1 MLQSHSHASPTSIS
15 SQYACWF
22 DDKIDQFIEDHKGR
36 FEPTSYCKRRNGFF
50 ITISFDH
57 SRRNKRLE
65 SSALIDGPPAKTEMD
80 TFTDLYNLICRNV
93 VGRNYHRPSFHDLK
107 PLAIGCLD
115 MNGSRYW
122 RSMGK
127 LENPHIHSI
136 WIFTNQ
142 TREGFQ
148 KLLADKE
155 RLLSIKERFSIRE
168 LDIQQLDHD
177 HRNST
182 GESRASSYM
191 AKFMVHNN
199 HELKV
204 ADDFRVLPFQVEKT
218 LN

>member
-1 MLQSHSHASPTSIS
+1 MLQSHSHASLTSIS
-15 SQYACWF
+15 SQYASWF
-22 DDKIDQFIEDHKGR
+22 DDRIDQFIEAHKGR
-36 FEPTSYCKRRNGFF
+36 FEPPSLFKRRNGLF

-57 SRRNKRLE
+57 SRRKQRLE
-65 SSALIDGPPAKTEMD
+65 DSTLSDGPSAKTEMD
-80 TFTDLYNLICRNV
+80 TFTDLYNLICRHL

-115 MNGSRYW
+115 MNTSRYW
-122 RSMGK
+122 RSMGE

-136 WIFTNQ
+136 WVFTDR
-142 TREGFQ
+142 TRDGFQ
-148 KLLADKE
+148 RLLADKA

-204 ADDFRVLPFQVEKT
+204 ADDFRVLPI
-218 LN
+218 

>member
-1 MLQSHSHASPTSIS
+1 M
-15 SQYACWF
+15 F
-22 DDKIDQFIEDHKGR
+22 
-36 FEPTSYCKRRNGFF
+36 KRRNGFF

-57 SRRNKRLE
+57 ASRKPRLE
-65 SSALIDGPPAKTEMD
+65 ASERIDGPGAKTEMD
-80 TFTDLYNLICRNV
+80 TFTDLYNLICREL

-122 RSMGK
+122 KSMGE

-136 WIFTNQ
+136 WIFTDQ
-142 TREGFQ
+142 TRDGFQ
-148 KLLADKE
+148 KLLADEE
-155 RLLSIKERFSIRE
+155 RLTSIKERFSIRE

-204 ADDFRVLPFQVEKT
+204 ADDFRVLPFQAEKSV
-218 LN
+218 N

>member
-1 MLQSHSHASPTSIS
+1 MLQSHSQPSAHSIS
-15 SQYACWF
+15 SQYASWF
-22 DDKIDQFIEDHKGR
+22 DDRIEQFIDAHKGR
-36 FEPTSYCKRRNGFF
+36 LEPTSFFKRRNGFF

-57 SRRNKRLE
+57 SIRKQRLE
-65 SSALIDGPPAKTEMD
+65 SSDLIDGPGAKTVMD
-80 TFTDLYNLICRNV
+80 TFTDLYNLICRNL
-93 VGRNYHRPSFHDLK
+93 VGRNYHRPSFHALK

-122 RSMGK
+122 RSMGE
-127 LENPHIHSI
+127 LQNPHIHSI
-136 WIFTNQ
+136 WIFTDQ
-142 TREGFQ
+142 TRDGFQ
-148 KLLADKE
+148 KLLDDKE
-155 RLLSIKERFSIRE
+155 RLLAIKERFSIRE

-182 GESRASSYM
+182 GDSRASSYM

-204 ADDFRVLPFQVEKT
+204 ADDFRVLPIQIEKS

>member
-1 MLQSHSHASPTSIS
+1 MFQTVSNTSPTSIT
-15 SQYACWF
+15 SQYASWF
-22 DDKIDQFIEDHKGR
+22 DGRIDQFINEHKGR
-36 FEPTSYCKRRNGFF
+36 FDSVSTFKKRNGFF

-57 SRRNKRLE
+57 SSRKQRLE
-65 SSALIDGPPAKTEMD
+65 SSDLIDGPGAKTEMD
-80 TFTDLYNLICRNV
+80 RFTGIYNYLCRQLI
-93 VGRNYHRPSFHDLK
+93 GRNYHRPSFHALK

-122 RSMGK
+122 RWMGA

-136 WIFTNQ
+136 WIFAEQ
-142 TREGFQ
+142 TRDGFQ
-148 KLLADKE
+148 NLLADKE
-155 RLLSIKERFSIRE
+155 RLISIKARFSIRE
-168 LDIQQLDHD
+168 LDVQQLDHD

-182 GESRASSYM
+182 GDSRASSYM

-204 ADDFRVLPFQVEKT
+204 ADDFRVLPFQVKKT

>member
-1 MLQSHSHASPTSIS
+1 MQQSHSQFSPPSIS
-15 SQYACWF
+15 SQYASWF
-22 DDKIDQFIEDHKGR
+22 DNRIEQFIEAHKGR
-36 FEPTSYCKRRNGFF
+36 FDLTSMFKRRNGFF

-57 SRRNKRLE
+57 SSRKHRQK
-65 SSALIDGPPAKTEMD
+65 SSAPIDGPGAKSEMD
-80 TFTDLYNLICRNV
+80 TFQDLYNLICRNLI
-93 VGRNYHRPSFHDLK
+93 GRNYHRPSFHDVK

-122 RSMGK
+122 RSMGE
-127 LENPHIHSI
+127 LENAHIHSI
-136 WIFTNQ
+136 WMFTDQ
-142 TREGFQ
+142 TRDGFL

-155 RLLSIKERFSIRE
+155 WLRSIKERFSIRE

-191 AKFMVHNN
+191 AKFRVHNN

-218 LN
+218 VN

>member
-1 MLQSHSHASPTSIS
+1 MLQSHSHTSLPSIS
-15 SQYACWF
+15 AQYASWF
-22 DDKIDQFIEDHKGR
+22 DDRIEQFIEAHKGR
-36 FEPTSYCKRRNGFF
+36 FEPPSYYKRRNGFF

-57 SRRNKRLE
+57 NSRKQRLE
-65 SSALIDGPPAKTEMD
+65 SSALIDGSGAKTMMD

-93 VGRNYHRPSFHDLK
+93 VGRNYHRPSFHELK

-122 RSMGK
+122 RSMGE

-136 WIFTNQ
+136 WIFTDQ
-142 TREGFQ
+142 TRDGFQ

-155 RLLSIKERFSIRE
+155 GLLSIKERFSIRE

-177 HRNST
+177 HRNLT
-182 GESRASSYM
+182 DDSRALSYM

-199 HELKV
+199 QELKV
-204 ADDFRVLPFQVEKT
+204 ADDFRVLPFQVEKS